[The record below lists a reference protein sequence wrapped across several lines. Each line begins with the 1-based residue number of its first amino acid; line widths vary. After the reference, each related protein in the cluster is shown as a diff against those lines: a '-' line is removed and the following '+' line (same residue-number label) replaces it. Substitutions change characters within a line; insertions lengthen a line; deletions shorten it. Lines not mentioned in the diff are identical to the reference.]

1 MAVPRDEQ
9 QAAVTTV
16 MVTNVGLGVEERH
29 PEGEALRLDGR
40 VRIG

>member
-16 MVTNVGLGVEERH
+16 MVTNVGEEQL
-29 PEGEALRLDGR
+29 PDEALRLDGR